1 MTTNKHSPG
10 PLQYAFEGGTVAFI
24 LESDGTTVAKLSVT
38 ENTTA
43 HAGLAANARLFAAS
57 TELLAALQRL
67 TLAAERREYTMGDQ
81 CNLIAVKA
89 ELADAARQAR
99 AAAARAVGQNERD
112 AAITSYYEDRANSG
126 QSALEARP

>member
-24 LESDGTTVAKLSVT
+24 VESDGTTVAKLSVT

-43 HAGLAANARLFAAS
+43 HAGLAANSRLFAAS

-67 TLAAERREYTMGDQ
+67 AFAAECRDSTMGDV
-81 CNLIAVKA
+81 CNLLAVKA
-89 ELADAARQAR
+89 ELA
-99 AAAARAVGQNERD
+99 AAARHAR
-112 AAITSYYEDRANSG
+112 ATIAKITEA
-126 QSALEARP
+126 QS